1 MWYHVAAILSAW
13 DLVEDWEVVDS
24 SLDSIE
30 KVLQAVS
37 SHLPNKAAQTAW
49 HCGVDFP
56 DRPEGEYGQCS
67 Q

>member
-37 SHLPNKAAQTAW
+37 SHLPNKAAQTAAGSVGW
-49 HCGVDFP
+49 I
-56 DRPEGEYGQCS
+56 S
-67 Q
+67 